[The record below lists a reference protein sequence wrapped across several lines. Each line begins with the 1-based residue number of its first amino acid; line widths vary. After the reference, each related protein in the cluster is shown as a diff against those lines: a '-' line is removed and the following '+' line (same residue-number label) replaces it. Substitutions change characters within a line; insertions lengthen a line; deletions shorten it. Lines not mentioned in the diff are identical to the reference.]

1 MTINIFYLENETNV
15 ISQFEEAIARYEE
28 KNSIKIILTSVNTLE
43 ATEQIDLKGF
53 DFAII
58 DLKIGT
64 ENGAG
69 ADYISKKIYDKL
81 IRIPTIIYTS
91 TPDDIPDIPIMKTFD
106 KAEHKCL
113 VVIQYIHQV
122 YNTGLTKIL
131 GAKGIFETA
140 LHNVFQDLMLP
151 EHQAWIEY
159 TNKDGIDVE
168 KSLLRHVLNNI
179 YYLLNNEQEKLLPE
193 ECYLKYQP
201 DKPISTGL
209 ICYYENKNYIV
220 ITPACD
226 LANNKTTYI
235 QLIEIDSYKTAKA
248 DYEKIKNK
256 VLTNSEEKQFDKRIN
271 SNNCDY
277 YHFLPKANS
286 FESGY
291 INFRKLQG
299 IEKNFFDAQIINNR
313 VKCKVQIS
321 PYFMKDIIARFSY
334 YYARQGQQ
342 LLHLS

>member
-1 MTINIFYLENETNV
+1 MTIKIFYLEDDVNV
-15 ISQFEEAIARYEE
+15 VSQFKEAVDCYNEQNDMEITFEYA
-28 KNSIKIILTSVNTLE
+28 KNLDV
-43 ATEQIDLKGF
+43 AEQIDLKDF
-53 DFAII
+53 DCAII
-58 DLKIGT
+58 DLKIGIA
-64 ENGAG
+64 NGAG
-69 ADYISKKIYDKL
+69 ADYISKISEQL
-81 IRIPTIIYTS
+81 IRIPTIIYTG
-91 TPDDIPDIPIMKTFD
+91 TPDDIPDVPIMKKFI
-106 KAEHKCL
+106 KGEHKHSD
-113 VVIQYIHQV
+113 VIKYVHQV
-122 YNTGLTKIL
+122 YKTGLTNIL
-131 GAKGIFETA
+131 GGKGTFEIA
-140 LHNVFQDLMLP
+140 LHNVFQELMLP

-159 TNKDGIDVE
+159 TKKDGIDVE

-193 ECYLKYQP
+193 ECYLKYQS

-209 ICYYENKNYIV
+209 ICYYEDKNYIV

-235 QLIEIDSYKTAKA
+235 QLIEIDSYETAKT

-256 VLTNSEEKQFDKRIN
+256 VLTSSDVKQFDKRIN

-291 INFRKLQG
+291 INFRKFRG
-299 IEKNFFDAQIINNR
+299 IKKEFFDSQIADNR

-321 PYFMKDIIARFSY
+321 PYFMKDIIARFSS
-334 YYARQGQQ
+334 YYARQGQPS
-342 LLHLS
+342 LLSC